1 MMRSQYLGNDL
12 ITGDGPRQE
21 KPLADG
27 MKFQVGDFTIDPA
40 LFRITGS
47 SGAVPVEPK
56 VFDLLVYLIRHRDR
70 VLSRDELFQQVWDGR
85 EVSDATL
92 SNHIKSARRALGDNG
107 ELQQTIQTVRSRG
120 YQFVAPVVEL
130 PGTAGERKQ
139 PLATVIA
146 PPWPRRP
153 IWLLPLAAAFLAL
166 VSAVLFMWPAR
177 APEAIGNAAQPTVL
191 VLPLEVSSDAP
202 AAWQGWAD
210 EISRRVIGS
219 LRQVSGLRA
228 MDRTTSFS
236 FGADRTHEHLRR
248 QLPEVRYVLSG
259 VVTPSSDRSFRIT
272 LELDDLVTG
281 KQSWRKAYEH
291 RGRFDEV
298 ALTEVEA
305 AIAPAVSQTLQ
316 VTLLDDE
323 RLALQRLS
331 EPLTSDRQ
339 ALELYVE
346 GRKYLQ
352 LYDYESMKKAV
363 ALFEQAITRDEKFF
377 DAYLALGEAHR
388 WIFGYYET
396 PRDVLP
402 KVVDALKRAQEL
414 RPDSAEPLS
423 ALGLTYTMAWDW
435 ELAWQ
440 HLTRARA
447 MDPSL
452 ATTELG
458 FALYYCAQG
467 EPELVK
473 QSLQRAKENDPLNTE
488 LADWGN
494 WALFMVGES
503 DAARDWAN
511 GMMEKHPTFGFIA
524 AGAGVGATIAHDY
537 PRAVKLAEQ
546 GHLLESTPVVKI
558 MLAQAYGYAGR
569 AEEARSLLHE
579 AERAG
584 VYTCPYESAVAYLT
598 VGERDSSMALLEK
611 SYDKRS
617 NCLIFLRVD
626 PRLQP
631 LREDPRYQQR
641 FRALLAR
648 VGLDDAAVSV
658 RKAQLR
664 SFNGLSQGT

>member
-1 MMRSQYLGNDL
+1 M
-12 ITGDGPRQE
+12 
-21 KPLADG
+21 ADIN
-27 MKFQVGDFTIDPA
+27 KFRVGDFTIDAA
-40 LFRITGS
+40 LFRITHGTVV
-47 SGAVPVEPK
+47 VPVEPK

-70 VLSRDELFQQVWDGR
+70 VLSRDELFQKVWDGR

-107 ELQQTIQTVRSRG
+107 ELQQTIHTVRGRG

-130 PGTAGERKQ
+130 PVAAEAPVDPK
-139 PLATVIA
+139 PLVATVA
-146 PPWPRRP
+146 PQASQRPR
-153 IWLLPLAAAFLAL
+153 WLLPLAAAFL
-166 VSAVLFMWPAR
+166 VFIVTIIFVWR
-177 APEAIGNAAQPTVL
+177 ATAPDVVANTTQPTVL
-191 VLPLEVSSDAP
+191 VLPLEVAGGAP
-202 AAWQGWAD
+202 AAWQSWAD

-236 FGADRTHEHLRR
+236 FATDRTHEHLRR

-259 VVTPSSDRSFRIT
+259 VVMPASDKSFRIT
-272 LELDDLVTG
+272 LELDDLDTG
-281 KQSWRKAYEH
+281 KQTWRKVYEH
-291 RGRFDEV
+291 RGKFDEV

-305 AIAPAVSQTLQ
+305 AIAPAVSRSLR

-323 RLALQRLS
+323 QLALKRLR
-331 EPLTSDRQ
+331 EPLTADRQ
-339 ALELYVE
+339 ALEFYVE
-346 GRKYLQ
+346 GRRYFQ
-352 LYDYESMKKAV
+352 LYEYESMKKAV
-363 ALFEQAITRDEKFF
+363 FLFEQAIARDGNFF
-377 DAYLALGEAHR
+377 DAYLALGETYR
-388 WIFGYYET
+388 WLFGYYET

-402 KVVDALKRAQEL
+402 KVVAALNRAHQL

-435 ELAWQ
+435 EQAWQ
-440 HLTRARA
+440 YLNLARA
-447 MDPSL
+447 KDPHL
-452 ATTELG
+452 AITELG
-458 FALYYCAQG
+458 FALYYCAIG

-503 DAARDWAN
+503 DAAREWVN

-524 AGAGVGATIAHDY
+524 AGAGVGASIAGDY
-537 PRAVKLAEQ
+537 PRAVRLAEQ

-558 MLAQAYGYAGR
+558 MLAQVYGYSGR
-569 AEEARSLLHE
+569 AEESRALLHE

-598 VGERDSSMALLEK
+598 IGDTDTSMALLEK

-631 LREDPRYQQR
+631 LRVDPRYQQR
-641 FRALLAR
+641 FLALLAR
-648 VGLDDAAVSV
+648 VGLDDEAVRIRRA
-658 RKAQLR
+658 RK
-664 SFNGLSQGT
+664 S